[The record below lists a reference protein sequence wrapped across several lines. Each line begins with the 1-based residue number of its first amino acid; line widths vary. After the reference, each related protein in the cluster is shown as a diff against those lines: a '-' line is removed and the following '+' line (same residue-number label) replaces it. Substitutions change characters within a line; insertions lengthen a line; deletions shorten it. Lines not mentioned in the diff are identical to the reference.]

1 MTGTPDDDAGARRR
15 GARLP
20 PAPHEPS
27 GFGEPPGA
35 GAGGLITLD
44 FALRQGGFV
53 LEMRERID
61 ARVVALFGPS
71 GAGKTTVLESIAG
84 LRRPRRGVIR
94 IGERTLFDAAA
105 GVDVP
110 CHHRRV
116 GYVPQ
121 DLALFPHMDVRR
133 NILYGAGSGPASEL
147 DHVIDLLELGSLL
160 DRAVA
165 GLSGGE
171 RQRVALARALAASP
185 ALLLLDEPL
194 AALDT
199 TLRSRI
205 LPYLERIRDDL
216 AIPMLYV
223 SHAEAEVRAL
233 ADWVVVLDA
242 GRVVRSGAGL

>member
-1 MTGTPDDDAGARRR
+1 MTGGA
-15 GARLP
+15 
-20 PAPHEPS
+20 PS
-27 GFGEPPGA
+27 PGP
-35 GAGGLITLD
+35 GPITLD
-44 FALRQGGFV
+44 FALRQGDFV
-53 LEMRERID
+53 LEMRERIE

-94 IGERTLFDAAA
+94 IGARTLFDADA

-110 CHHRRV
+110 CHRRRV

-121 DLALFPHMDVRR
+121 DLALFPHMNVRR
-133 NILYGAGSGPASEL
+133 NILYGAAAGPAGGLE
-147 DHVIDLLELGSLL
+147 HVAALLELGPLL
-160 DRAVA
+160 DRGVA

-199 TLRSRI
+199 TLRLRI
-205 LPYLERIRDDL
+205 LPCLERIRDDL
-216 AIPMLYV
+216 ATPMLYV

-242 GRVVRSGAGL
+242 GRVVRSAAAL

>member
-1 MTGTPDDDAGARRR
+1 MTGTPDDDAGTRRR
-15 GARLP
+15 DARLP
-20 PAPHEPS
+20 PASHEPPGS
-27 GFGEPPGA
+27 GEPPIA
-35 GAGGLITLD
+35 GAAGLITLD

-61 ARVVALFGPS
+61 AGVVALFGPS
-71 GAGKTTVLESIAG
+71 GAGKTTVIESIAG

-94 IGERTLFDAAA
+94 IGARTLFDAEA

-110 CHHRRV
+110 CHRRRV

-121 DLALFPHMDVRR
+121 DLALFPHMSVRR
-133 NILYGAGSGPASEL
+133 NILYGAGTGPGGEL
-147 DHVIDLLELGSLL
+147 EHVIDLLELDPLL
-160 DRAVA
+160 DRGVA

-242 GRVVRSGAGL
+242 GRVVGSSAGL

>member
-1 MTGTPDDDAGARRR
+1 MTGDAR
-15 GARLP
+15 
-20 PAPHEPS
+20 APGP
-27 GFGEPPGA
+27 
-35 GAGGLITLD
+35 ITLD
-44 FALRQGGFV
+44 FSLRQGDFV
-53 LEMRERID
+53 IEMRERIE

-71 GAGKTTVLESIAG
+71 GSGKTTVLESIAG

-94 IGERTLFDAAA
+94 IGERTLFDAEA

-110 CHHRRV
+110 CHQRRV

-121 DLALFPHMDVRR
+121 DLALFPHMSVRR
-133 NILYGAGSGPASEL
+133 NILYGAAAGPGGGFE
-147 DHVIDLLELGSLL
+147 HVIDLLELDPLL
-160 DRAVA
+160 ARAVA

-205 LPYLERIRDDL
+205 LPYLERIRDEL
-216 AIPMLYV
+216 ATPMLYV

-242 GRVVRSGAGL
+242 GRVLRSGAGL

>member
-1 MTGTPDDDAGARRR
+1 MTGKA
-15 GARLP
+15 
-20 PAPHEPS
+20 PAP
-27 GFGEPPGA
+27 GA
-35 GAGGLITLD
+35 IALD
-44 FALRQGGFV
+44 FALRQGDFA
-53 LEMRERID
+53 LEIRERIQ
-61 ARVVALFGPS
+61 ARVVVLSGPS

-94 IGERTLFDAAA
+94 IGERTLFDSAA

-110 CHHRRV
+110 CHRRRV

-121 DLALFPHMDVRR
+121 DLALFPHLNVRG
-133 NILYGAGSGPASEL
+133 NILYGAPAKPGGGFEQ
-147 DHVIDLLELGSLL
+147 VVALLEIGPLF

-194 AALDT
+194 AALDAA
-199 TLRSRI
+199 LRSRI

-216 AIPMLYV
+216 ATPMLYV

-233 ADWVVVLDA
+233 ADWVVTLDA
-242 GRVVRSGAGL
+242 GRVSRSAPEL